1 MEILWEV
8 AWPYLNSTATADVD
22 AKGCSIRHAYARVPV
37 NLGAEEQKE
46 VLAIGN
52 NNTYMHDSSGQC
64 ERRRTDPVY
73 SLNIPTCNI
82 MY

>member
-1 MEILWEV
+1 M
-8 AWPYLNSTATADVD
+8 TADAN
-22 AKGCSIRHAYARVPV
+22 AKSCSIYDDCHAYASVPV

-64 ERRRTDPVY
+64 ERRRTDPVH